1 MAPSP
6 AALQPDPERLITN
19 SIGMMLALIPAGEF
33 QMGSPNSGEDASG
46 DEKPQHLVRITQPF
60 YLGVTEVTQAQYEAV
75 TGTNPSAFKGNP
87 ANPVEWVS
95 WLDAVRYCNALSV
108 REGLPRSTGSGVTR

>member
-60 YLGVTEVTQAQYEAV
+60 YLGVTEVTQA
-75 TGTNPSAFKGNP
+75 
-87 ANPVEWVS
+87 
-95 WLDAVRYCNALSV
+95 
-108 REGLPRSTGSGVTR
+108 